1 MSGAAFVLAVA
12 FLSTR
17 TCKSDSVSGEIRFQ
31 VGDAGPSLRRLEAE
45 LVRPGEDEV
54 LGFYRQSFNRGTG
67 RSAGRWPLRADAGLY
82 RLRIEL
88 TSTAGRVRVERGV
101 DLQDGAVVT
110 IDLERDL
117 AGR

>member
-12 FLSTR
+12 FLSTK
-17 TCKSDSVSGEIRFQ
+17 TCRSESVSGEIRFQ
-31 VGDAGPSLRRLEAE
+31 VGDAGAALRRIEAE
-45 LVRPGEDEV
+45 LIRPGEDEV
-54 LGFYRQSFNRGTG
+54 LGFYRQSFDRGAG

-82 RLRIEL
+82 RLRIDL
-88 TSTAGRVRVERGV
+88 TSTSGKVRVERGV

-117 AGR
+117 VAR